1 MGTFRVLSLTTK
13 IATLSFNAL
22 YYVLVKILP
31 ILQTDS
37 RSGFPKRKSKY
48 HMKLHSVNVFHNFL
62 QQSLISKLNL
72 TFLIV

>member
-22 YYVLVKILP
+22 YYVLVNS
-31 ILQTDS
+31 TDS

-48 HMKLHSVNVFHNFL
+48 HMKLHSLNVFHNFL